1 SPFAKFHTNQG
12 LVLFIGAILSSVIA
26 AVPIIGWI
34 IAPIAGL
41 AITVLSVIGI
51 VNALGGKAKELP
63 VIGKYKI
70 LK

>member
-1 SPFAKFHTNQG
+1 MKKLFA
-12 LVLFIGAILSSVIA
+12 LL
-26 AVPIIGWI
+26 
-34 IAPIAGL
+34 L
-41 AITVLSVIGI
+41 ALMMVFTLTACGNNETSVIGI